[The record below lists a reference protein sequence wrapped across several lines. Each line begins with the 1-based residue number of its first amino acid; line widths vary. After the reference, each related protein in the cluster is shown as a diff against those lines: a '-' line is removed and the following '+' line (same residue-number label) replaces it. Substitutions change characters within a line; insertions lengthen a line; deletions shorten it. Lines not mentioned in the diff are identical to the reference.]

1 MLNTKFPRGVQTADV
16 WDAADAVL
24 MAGQRPTI
32 ERVRQKL
39 GRGSPNTV
47 APMLEAWFAQL
58 GQRLGTMSGGSAGNA
73 AVPGAMTTPGQ
84 PQPPATVL
92 DMAQAL
98 WDTAL
103 GQARQAAQLQ
113 WESAQAELAQ
123 QRSQLTA
130 DRAELERERQTLAQ
144 QHSTLEQMLAL
155 SRTQVADLTQ
165 RLADA
170 DAWRQQKEQSVAV
183 LTNRLEDLRLQ
194 HKQLQQ
200 RLDDTVAAQAQ
211 ERQQLQDRATQN
223 EHRLLNEVDLARQEA
238 KTARQ
243 TLASQQKQREEA
255 ARQADEQL
263 KATQA
268 RLQAAETQ
276 SAASQAL
283 LAQLAPLQRRN
294 AELETSQQENRHTIQ
309 TLQHQLADA
318 LSALRTQPPP
328 SKRSI
333 YMGRIRKG

>member
-1 MLNTKFPRGVQTADV
+1 MLNTKLPRGVQTADV

-58 GQRLGTMSGGSAGNA
+58 GQRLGSMSGDGAGNA

-92 DMAQAL
+92 DLAQTL
-98 WDTAL
+98 WDATL
-103 GQARQAAQLQ
+103 DQARQAAQQQ

-123 QRSQLTA
+123 QRSDLTA

-144 QHSTLEQMLAL
+144 QHNALEQMLSL
-155 SRTQVADLTQ
+155 SRTQVADLTR

-170 DAWRQQKEQSVAV
+170 DAWRLEKEQSVAV
-183 LTNRLEDLRLQ
+183 LTNRLEDLRQQ

-211 ERQQLQDRATQN
+211 ERKQLQDRATQN
-223 EHRLLNEVDLARQEA
+223 EHRLLNEVDLARQETKA
-238 KTARQ
+238 ARQ
-243 TLASQQKQREEA
+243 TLATRQKQWEEA

-263 KATQA
+263 QTAQA

-276 SAASQAL
+276 AAASQA
-283 LAQLAPLQRRN
+283 QLAHLQRRN
-294 AELETSQQENRHTIQ
+294 AELETSLQDNRHTIQ
-309 TLQHQLADA
+309 TLQHQLAAA
-318 LSALRTQPPP
+318 LSALKTQPPP

-333 YMGRIRKG
+333 YMGRVRKS

>member
-58 GQRLGTMSGGSAGNA
+58 GQRLGSMSGGGAGNA

-92 DMAQAL
+92 DMAQSL
-98 WDTAL
+98 WDAAL
-103 GQARQAAQLQ
+103 GQAQKATQQQ

-123 QRSQLTA
+123 QRSELTA

-155 SRTQVADLTQ
+155 SRTQVADLTR

-170 DAWRQQKEQSVAV
+170 DVWRLEKEQSVAV

-211 ERQQLQDRATQN
+211 ERQRLQDRATEN

-238 KTARQ
+238 KAARQ
-243 TLASQQKQREEA
+243 TLANQQKQREEA

-263 KATQA
+263 KTTQA
-268 RLQAAETQ
+268 RLHTAETQ
-276 SAASQAL
+276 TAASQA
-283 LAQLAPLQRRN
+283 QLAHLQRRT
-294 AELETSQQENRHTIQ
+294 AELETSQQDNRHTIQ
-309 TLQHQLADA
+309 TLQHQLATA
-318 LSALRTQPPP
+318 LSALKTQPPL

-333 YMGRIRKG
+333 YMGRVRKS

>member
-1 MLNTKFPRGVQTADV
+1 MLNTKLPRGVQTADV

-58 GQRLGTMSGGSAGNA
+58 GQRLGSMSVGGAGNA
-73 AVPGAMTTPGQ
+73 AAQDTITPDQ

-92 DMAQAL
+92 DLAQSL
-98 WDTAL
+98 WDAAL
-103 GQARQAAQLQ
+103 DQARQAAQQQ
-113 WESAQAELAQ
+113 WEAAQAELAQ

-155 SRTQVADLTQ
+155 SRTQVADLTR
-165 RLADA
+165 RLTDA
-170 DAWRQQKEQSVAV
+170 DAWRQEKEQSVAV

-194 HKQLQQ
+194 YRQLQQ
-200 RLDDTVAAQAQ
+200 RLDDTVSAQAH
-211 ERQQLQDRATQN
+211 ERQRLQDRATEN
-223 EHRLLNEVDLARQEA
+223 EHRLLNEVDLARQETKA
-238 KTARQ
+238 ARQ
-243 TLASQQKQREEA
+243 TLASQQKQREDA

-263 KATQA
+263 HAAQA

-276 SAASQAL
+276 TAASQA
-283 LAQLAPLQRRN
+283 QLAHLQRRN
-294 AELETSQQENRHTIQ
+294 AEQETSLLDNRHTIQ
-309 TLQHQLADA
+309 TLQHQLAAA
-318 LSALRTQPPP
+318 LSAVKALPPP
-328 SKRSI
+328 TKRSI
-333 YMGRIRKG
+333 YMGRVRKV

>member
-1 MLNTKFPRGVQTADV
+1 MLNTKLPRGVQTADV

-58 GQRLGTMSGGSAGNA
+58 GQRLGSMSGGGAGNA
-73 AVPGAMTTPGQ
+73 AAQGTMTPGQ
-84 PQPPATVL
+84 PQPPTTVL
-92 DMAQAL
+92 DMAQSL
-98 WDTAL
+98 WDAAL
-103 GQARQAAQLQ
+103 DQARQAAQQQ

-155 SRTQVADLTQ
+155 SRTQVADLTR

-170 DAWRQQKEQSVAV
+170 DVWRLEKEQSVAV

-200 RLDDTVAAQAQ
+200 RMDDTVAAQAQ
-211 ERQQLQDRATQN
+211 ERQRLQDRATEN
-223 EHRLLNEVDLARQEA
+223 EHRLLNEVDLARQETKA
-238 KTARQ
+238 ARQ
-243 TLASQQKQREEA
+243 TLATRQKQWEEA

-263 KATQA
+263 QTAQA

-276 SAASQAL
+276 TAASQA
-283 LAQLAPLQRRN
+283 QLAHLQRRN
-294 AELETSQQENRHTIQ
+294 AELETSLLDNRHTIQ
-309 TLQHQLADA
+309 TLQHQLAAA
-318 LSALRTQPPP
+318 LSALKTQPPP

-333 YMGRIRKG
+333 YMGRVRKS

>member
-58 GQRLGTMSGGSAGNA
+58 GQRLGSMSGGGAGNA
-73 AVPGAMTTPGQ
+73 AAQGTMTPGQ
-84 PQPPATVL
+84 PQPPTTVL
-92 DMAQAL
+92 DMAQSL
-98 WDTAL
+98 WDAAL
-103 GQARQAAQLQ
+103 DQARQAAQQQ

-123 QRSQLTA
+123 QRSELTA

-155 SRTQVADLTQ
+155 SHTQVADLTR

-170 DAWRQQKEQSVAV
+170 DAWRQEKEQSITV
-183 LTNRLEDLRLQ
+183 LTNRLEDLRQQ
-194 HKQLQQ
+194 HRQLQQ
-200 RLDDTVAAQAQ
+200 RLDDTVSAQAQ
-211 ERQQLQDRATQN
+211 ERQRLQDRATEN
-223 EHRLLNEVDLARQEA
+223 EHRLLNEVDLARQET

-243 TLASQQKQREEA
+243 TLASQQRQREEA

-263 KATQA
+263 KTAQA
-268 RLQAAETQ
+268 RLQTAETQ
-276 SAASQAL
+276 TAASQAQF
-283 LAQLAPLQRRN
+283 AHLQRRN
-294 AELETSQQENRHTIQ
+294 AELETSLLDNRQTIQ
-309 TLQHQLADA
+309 TLQHQLAAA
-318 LSALRTQPPP
+318 LNALKTQPPP

-333 YMGRIRKG
+333 YMGRVRKS

>member
-1 MLNTKFPRGVQTADV
+1 MLNTKLPRGVQTADV

-58 GQRLGTMSGGSAGNA
+58 GQRLGSMSGGGAGNA
-73 AVPGAMTTPGQ
+73 AAQGTMTPGQ
-84 PQPPATVL
+84 PQPPTTVL
-92 DMAQAL
+92 DMAQSL
-98 WDTAL
+98 WDAAL
-103 GQARQAAQLQ
+103 DQARQAAQQQ

-155 SRTQVADLTQ
+155 SRTQVADLTR

-170 DAWRQQKEQSVAV
+170 DVWRLEKEQSVAV

-200 RLDDTVAAQAQ
+200 RMDDTVAAQAQ
-211 ERQQLQDRATQN
+211 ERQRLQDRATEN
-223 EHRLLNEVDLARQEA
+223 EHRLLNEVDLARQETKA
-238 KTARQ
+238 ARQ
-243 TLASQQKQREEA
+243 TLTSQQKQREEA
-255 ARQADEQL
+255 ARQTDEQL
-263 KATQA
+263 HAAQA
-268 RLQAAETQ
+268 RLQTAETQ
-276 SAASQAL
+276 TAASQAL
-283 LAQLAPLQRRN
+283 LAHLQRRN
-294 AELETSQQENRHTIQ
+294 AELETSLLDNRQTIQ
-309 TLQHQLADA
+309 TLQHQLAAA
-318 LSALRTQPPP
+318 LSALKTQPPP

-333 YMGRIRKG
+333 YMGRVRKS

>member
-1 MLNTKFPRGVQTADV
+1 MLNTKLPRGVQTADV

-73 AVPGAMTTPGQ
+73 AVLGAMTTSGQ
-84 PQPPATVL
+84 PQPPASVL
-92 DMAQAL
+92 DLAQSL
-98 WDTAL
+98 WDAAL
-103 GQARQAAQLQ
+103 DQAKQAAQQQ
-113 WESAQAELAQ
+113 WESAQAELTQ

-155 SRTQVADLTQ
+155 SRTQVADLTR

-170 DAWRQQKEQSVAV
+170 DVWRLEKEQSVAV

-200 RLDDTVAAQAQ
+200 RMDDTVAAQAQ
-211 ERQQLQDRATQN
+211 ERQRLQDRATEN
-223 EHRLLNEVDLARQEA
+223 EHRLLNEVDLARQETKA
-238 KTARQ
+238 ARQ
-243 TLASQQKQREEA
+243 TLATRQKQWEEA

-263 KATQA
+263 QTAQA

-276 SAASQAL
+276 TAASQA
-283 LAQLAPLQRRN
+283 QLAHLQRRN
-294 AELETSQQENRHTIQ
+294 AELETSLLDNRHTIQ
-309 TLQHQLADA
+309 TLQHQLAAA
-318 LSALRTQPPP
+318 LSALKTQPPP

-333 YMGRIRKG
+333 YMGRVRKS

>member
-1 MLNTKFPRGVQTADV
+1 MLNTKLPRGVQTADV

-58 GQRLGTMSGGSAGNA
+58 GQRLGSMAGGGAGN
-73 AVPGAMTTPGQ
+73 GAMTTPGQ

-92 DMAQAL
+92 DLAQSL

-103 GQARQAAQLQ
+103 DQARQAAQQQ
-113 WESAQAELAQ
+113 WESAEAELAH
-123 QRSQLTA
+123 QRSELTA
-130 DRAELERERQTLAQ
+130 DRAEMERERQTLAQ
-144 QHSTLEQMLAL
+144 QHSTLEQMLSL
-155 SRTQVADLTQ
+155 SRTQVADLTR

-170 DAWRQQKEQSVAV
+170 DAWRQEKEQSVAV
-183 LTNRLEDLRLQ
+183 LTNRLEDLRQQ
-194 HKQLQQ
+194 HRQLQQ

-211 ERQQLQDRATQN
+211 ERQRLQDRATEN
-223 EHRLLNEVDLARQEA
+223 EHRLLNEVDLARQETKA
-238 KTARQ
+238 ARQ
-243 TLASQQKQREEA
+243 TLATRQKQWEEA

-263 KATQA
+263 KTTQS
-268 RLQAAETQ
+268 RLQTAETQ
-276 SAASQAL
+276 TAASQA
-283 LAQLAPLQRRN
+283 QLAHLQRRN
-294 AELETSQQENRHTIQ
+294 AELETSQQDNRQTIQ
-309 TLQHQLADA
+309 TLQHQLAAA
-318 LSALRTQPPP
+318 LSALKTQPPP

-333 YMGRIRKG
+333 YMGRVRKS

>member
-1 MLNTKFPRGVQTADV
+1 MLNTKLPRGVQTADV

-58 GQRLGTMSGGSAGNA
+58 GQRLGSMPGRGAGNA

-103 GQARQAAQLQ
+103 GQAQQATQQQ

-123 QRSQLTA
+123 QRSELTA

-155 SRTQVADLTQ
+155 SRTQVADLTR

-170 DAWRQQKEQSVAV
+170 DAWRQEKEQSVAV
-183 LTNRLEDLRLQ
+183 LTNRLEDLRQQ
-194 HKQLQQ
+194 HRQLQQ
-200 RLDDTVAAQAQ
+200 RLDDTVSAQAQ
-211 ERQQLQDRATQN
+211 ERQRLQDRATEN
-223 EHRLLNEVDLARQEA
+223 EHRLLNEVDLARQETKA
-238 KTARQ
+238 ARQ
-243 TLASQQKQREEA
+243 TLATRQKQWEEA

-263 KATQA
+263 KTTQS
-268 RLQAAETQ
+268 RLQTAETQ
-276 SAASQAL
+276 TAASQA
-283 LAQLAPLQRRN
+283 QLAHLQRRN
-294 AELETSQQENRHTIQ
+294 AELETSQQDNRQTIQ
-309 TLQHQLADA
+309 TLQHQLAAA
-318 LSALRTQPPP
+318 LSALKTQPPP

-333 YMGRIRKG
+333 YMGRVRKS

>member
-1 MLNTKFPRGVQTADV
+1 MLNTKLPRGVQTADV

-58 GQRLGTMSGGSAGNA
+58 GQRLGSMSGCGAGNT

-92 DMAQAL
+92 DLAQSL
-98 WDTAL
+98 WDAAL
-103 GQARQAAQLQ
+103 GQARQAAQQQ
-113 WESAQAELAQ
+113 WESAQAELAH
-123 QRSQLTA
+123 QRSELTA
-130 DRAELERERQTLAQ
+130 DRAEMERERQTLAQ
-144 QHSTLEQMLAL
+144 QHSTLEQMLSL
-155 SRTQVADLTQ
+155 SRTQVADLTR

-170 DAWRQQKEQSVAV
+170 DAWRQEKEQSVAV
-183 LTNRLEDLRLQ
+183 LTNRLEDLRQQ
-194 HKQLQQ
+194 HRQLQQ

-211 ERQQLQDRATQN
+211 ERQRLQDRATEN
-223 EHRLLNEVDLARQEA
+223 EHRLLNEVDLARQETKA
-238 KTARQ
+238 ARQ
-243 TLASQQKQREEA
+243 ILTTRQKQWEEA

-263 KATQA
+263 KTTQS
-268 RLQAAETQ
+268 RLQTAETQ
-276 SAASQAL
+276 TAASQAL
-283 LAQLAPLQRRN
+283 LAPLQRRN
-294 AELETSQQENRHTIQ
+294 AELETTQQDNRHTIQ
-309 TLQHQLADA
+309 TLQHQLAAA
-318 LSALRTQPPP
+318 LSALKTQPPP

-333 YMGRIRKG
+333 YMGRVRKG

>member
-1 MLNTKFPRGVQTADV
+1 MLNTKLPRGVQTADV

-58 GQRLGTMSGGSAGNA
+58 GQRLGSMSGGGAGNA

-92 DMAQAL
+92 DLAQSL
-98 WDTAL
+98 WDAAL
-103 GQARQAAQLQ
+103 DQARQAAQQQ
-113 WESAQAELAQ
+113 WESAQAELAH
-123 QRSQLTA
+123 QRSELTA
-130 DRAELERERQTLAQ
+130 DRAEMERERQTLAQ
-144 QHSTLEQMLAL
+144 QHSTLEQMLSL
-155 SRTQVADLTQ
+155 SRTQVADLTR

-170 DAWRQQKEQSVAV
+170 DAWRQEKEQSVAV
-183 LTNRLEDLRLQ
+183 LTNRLEDLRQQ
-194 HKQLQQ
+194 HRQLQQ

-211 ERQQLQDRATQN
+211 ERQRLQDRATEN
-223 EHRLLNEVDLARQEA
+223 EHRLLNEVDLARQETKA
-238 KTARQ
+238 ARQ
-243 TLASQQKQREEA
+243 TLTTRQKQWEEA

-263 KATQA
+263 KTTQS
-268 RLQAAETQ
+268 RLQTAETQ
-276 SAASQAL
+276 TAASQAL
-283 LAQLAPLQRRN
+283 LAPLQRRN
-294 AELETSQQENRHTIQ
+294 AELETTQQDNRHTIQ
-309 TLQHQLADA
+309 TLQHQLAAA
-318 LSALRTQPPP
+318 LSALKTQPPP

-333 YMGRIRKG
+333 YMGRVRKG

>member
-1 MLNTKFPRGVQTADV
+1 MLNTKFPRGVQSADV

-58 GQRLGTMSGGSAGNA
+58 GQRLGSMSDGGAGNA
-73 AVPGAMTTPGQ
+73 APTGTMTHPGQ

-92 DMAQAL
+92 DLAQTLWNAAL
-98 WDTAL
+98 E
-103 GQARQAAQLQ
+103 QAHQAAHQQ
-113 WESAQAELAQ
+113 WEAAQAELAQ
-123 QRSQLTA
+123 QRSQLTT
-130 DRAELERERQTLAQ
+130 DRAELERERQTLTQ

-155 SRTQVADLTQ
+155 SRAQVTDLTR

-170 DAWRQQKEQSVAV
+170 DAWRQEKEQSVAV
-183 LTNRLEDLRLQ
+183 LTNRLEDLRQQ

-200 RLDDTVAAQAQ
+200 RLDDTVTAQAQ

-223 EHRLLNEVDLARQEA
+223 EHRLLNEVDLARQDA
-238 KTARQ
+238 KAARQ
-243 TLASQQKQREEA
+243 TLAISQKQWEEA

-263 KATQA
+263 KSTQA

-276 SAASQAL
+276 SAASQT
-283 LAQLAPLQRRN
+283 QLALLQRRN
-294 AELETSQQENRHTIQ
+294 AELETTRQDNRHTIQ
-309 TLQHQLADA
+309 TLQHQLATA
-318 LSALRTQPPP
+318 LSTLKTQPPP

-333 YMGRIRKG
+333 YMGRVRKG

>member
-1 MLNTKFPRGVQTADV
+1 MLNTKLPRGVQTADV

-47 APMLEAWFAQL
+47 APMLEAWFTQL
-58 GQRLGTMSGGSAGNA
+58 GQRLGSMSGGGAGNA
-73 AVPGAMTTPGQ
+73 AVPGGMTTPGQ

-92 DMAQAL
+92 DLAQSL
-98 WDTAL
+98 WDAAL
-103 GQARQAAQLQ
+103 DQARQAAQQQ

-155 SRTQVADLTQ
+155 SRAQVTDLTR

-170 DAWRQQKEQSVAV
+170 DAWRQGKEQSVAV
-183 LTNRLEDLRLQ
+183 LTNRLEDLRQQ

-200 RLDDTVAAQAQ
+200 RLDDTVAAQSQ

-223 EHRLLNEVDLARQEA
+223 EHRLLNEVDLARQDA
-238 KTARQ
+238 KSTRQ
-243 TLASQQKQREEA
+243 TLATRQKQWEEA

-276 SAASQAL
+276 SAASQT
-283 LAQLAPLQRRN
+283 QLAPLQRRN
-294 AELETSQQENRHTIQ
+294 AELETSLLDNRQTIQ
-309 TLQHQLADA
+309 TLQHQLAAA
-318 LSALRTQPPP
+318 LNALKTQPPP

-333 YMGRIRKG
+333 YMGRVRKS

>member
-1 MLNTKFPRGVQTADV
+1 VLNTKLPRGVQTADV

-58 GQRLGTMSGGSAGNA
+58 GQRLGSMSGCGAGNT

-92 DMAQAL
+92 DLAQAL

-103 GQARQAAQLQ
+103 DQARQAAQQQ
-113 WESAQAELAQ
+113 WESAQAELAH
-123 QRSQLTA
+123 QRSELTA
-130 DRAELERERQTLAQ
+130 DRAEMERERQTLAQ
-144 QHSTLEQMLAL
+144 QHSTLEQMLSL
-155 SRTQVADLTQ
+155 SRTQVADLTR

-170 DAWRQQKEQSVAV
+170 DAWRQEKEQSVAV
-183 LTNRLEDLRLQ
+183 LTNRLEDLRQQ
-194 HKQLQQ
+194 HRQLQQ

-211 ERQQLQDRATQN
+211 ERQRLQDRATEN
-223 EHRLLNEVDLARQEA
+223 EHRLLNEVDLARQETKA
-238 KTARQ
+238 ARQ
-243 TLASQQKQREEA
+243 TLTTRQKQWEEA

-263 KATQA
+263 KTTQS
-268 RLQAAETQ
+268 RLQTAETQ
-276 SAASQAL
+276 TAASQAL
-283 LAQLAPLQRRN
+283 LAPLQRRN
-294 AELETSQQENRHTIQ
+294 AELETTQQDNRHTIQ
-309 TLQHQLADA
+309 TLQHQLAAA
-318 LSALRTQPPP
+318 LSALKTQPPP

-333 YMGRIRKG
+333 YMGRVRKS

>member
-1 MLNTKFPRGVQTADV
+1 MLNTKFPRGVQPADV

-47 APMLEAWFAQL
+47 SPMLEAWFAQL
-58 GQRLGTMSGGSAGNA
+58 GQRLGSMSGGGAGNA
-73 AVPGAMTTPGQ
+73 AATGTMSTPGQ

-98 WDTAL
+98 WDAAL
-103 GQARQAAQLQ
+103 GQAQQAAQQQ

-123 QRSQLTA
+123 QRSDLTA
-130 DRAELERERQTLAQ
+130 DQAELERERQTLAQ
-144 QHSTLEQMLAL
+144 QHNALEQMLAL
-155 SRTQVADLTQ
+155 SRAQVADLTR

-170 DAWRQQKEQSVAV
+170 DVWRLEKEQSVAV
-183 LTNRLEDLRLQ
+183 LTNRLEDLRQQ

-200 RLDDTVAAQAQ
+200 RLDDTVTAQAQ
-211 ERQQLQDRATQN
+211 ERQRLQDRATEN

-263 KATQA
+263 KTTQS
-268 RLQAAETQ
+268 RLQTAETQ
-276 SAASQAL
+276 TAASQAL
-283 LAQLAPLQRRN
+283 LAHLQRRN
-294 AELETSQQENRHTIQ
+294 AELETSLLDNRQTIQ
-309 TLQHQLADA
+309 TLQHQLAAA
-318 LSALRTQPPP
+318 LNALKTQPPP

-333 YMGRIRKG
+333 YMGRVRKS

>member
-1 MLNTKFPRGVQTADV
+1 MLNTKLPRGVQTADV

-58 GQRLGTMSGGSAGNA
+58 GQRLGSMPGRGAGNA

-92 DMAQAL
+92 DLAQGL
-98 WDTAL
+98 WDAAL
-103 GQARQAAQLQ
+103 GQAQQAAQQQ

-155 SRTQVADLTQ
+155 SRTQVADLTR

-170 DAWRQQKEQSVAV
+170 DVWRLEKEQSVTV
-183 LTNRLEDLRLQ
+183 LTNRLEDLRQQ

-200 RLDDTVAAQAQ
+200 RMDDTVAAQAQ
-211 ERQQLQDRATQN
+211 ERQRLQDRATEN

-243 TLASQQKQREEA
+243 TLATRQKQWEEA

-263 KATQA
+263 QTAQA

-276 SAASQAL
+276 TAASQA
-283 LAQLAPLQRRN
+283 QLAHLQRRN
-294 AELETSQQENRHTIQ
+294 AELETSLLDNRHTIQ
-309 TLQHQLADA
+309 TLQHQLAAA
-318 LSALRTQPPP
+318 LSALKTQPPP

-333 YMGRIRKG
+333 YMGRVRKS

>member
-1 MLNTKFPRGVQTADV
+1 MLNTKLPRGVQTADV

-58 GQRLGTMSGGSAGNA
+58 GQRLGSMSGGGAGNA
-73 AVPGAMTTPGQ
+73 AGPGAMTTPGQ

-92 DMAQAL
+92 DMAQSL
-98 WDTAL
+98 WDAAL
-103 GQARQAAQLQ
+103 EQARQAAQQQ

-123 QRSQLTA
+123 QRSQLTT

-155 SRTQVADLTQ
+155 SRTQVADLTR

-170 DAWRQQKEQSVAV
+170 DVWRLEKEQSVAV
-183 LTNRLEDLRLQ
+183 LTNRLEDLRQQ

-200 RLDDTVAAQAQ
+200 RLDDTVTAQAQ
-211 ERQQLQDRATQN
+211 ERQRLQDRATEN

-263 KATQA
+263 KTTQA
-268 RLQAAETQ
+268 RLQTAETQ
-276 SAASQAL
+276 TAASQA
-283 LAQLAPLQRRN
+283 QLAHLQRRN
-294 AELETSQQENRHTIQ
+294 AELETSQQDNRHTIQ
-309 TLQHQLADA
+309 TLQHQLAAA
-318 LSALRTQPPP
+318 LSALNTQPPP

-333 YMGRIRKG
+333 YMGRVRKS

>member
-1 MLNTKFPRGVQTADV
+1 MLNTKLPRGVQTADV

-58 GQRLGTMSGGSAGNA
+58 GQRLGSMPGRGAGNA

-98 WDTAL
+98 WDAAL
-103 GQARQAAQLQ
+103 GQAQQAAQQQ
-113 WESAQAELAQ
+113 WESAQAELAH

-155 SRTQVADLTQ
+155 SRTQVGDLTR

-170 DAWRQQKEQSVAV
+170 DVWRLEKEQSVAV
-183 LTNRLEDLRLQ
+183 LTNRLEDLRQQ
-194 HKQLQQ
+194 HRQLQQ
-200 RLDDTVAAQAQ
+200 RLDDTVSAQAQ
-211 ERQQLQDRATQN
+211 ERQRLQDRATEN

-243 TLASQQKQREEA
+243 TLASQQKQWEQA

-268 RLQAAETQ
+268 RLQAAQTQ
-276 SAASQAL
+276 SAASQT
-283 LAQLAPLQRRN
+283 QLAPLQRRN
-294 AELETSQQENRHTIQ
+294 AELETSLQDNRHTIQ
-309 TLQHQLADA
+309 TLQHQLAAA
-318 LSALRTQPPP
+318 LSALKTQPPP

-333 YMGRIRKG
+333 YMGRVRKS

>member
-1 MLNTKFPRGVQTADV
+1 MLNTKLPRGVQTADV

-58 GQRLGTMSGGSAGNA
+58 GQRLGSMSGGGAGNA
-73 AVPGAMTTPGQ
+73 AAPGAMTTPGQ

-92 DMAQAL
+92 DLAQSL
-98 WDTAL
+98 WDAAL
-103 GQARQAAQLQ
+103 DQARQAAQQQ
-113 WESAQAELAQ
+113 WEAAQAELAQ

-155 SRTQVADLTQ
+155 SRTQVADLTR

-170 DAWRQQKEQSVAV
+170 DAWRQEKEQSVAV

-211 ERQQLQDRATQN
+211 ERQRLQDRATEN

-263 KATQA
+263 HAAQA
-268 RLQAAETQ
+268 RLQTAETQ
-276 SAASQAL
+276 TSASQA
-283 LAQLAPLQRRN
+283 QLAHLQRRSS
-294 AELETSQQENRHTIQ
+294 ELETSLLDNRHTIQ
-309 TLQHQLADA
+309 TLQHQLAAA
-318 LSALRTQPPP
+318 LSALKTQPPP

-333 YMGRIRKG
+333 YMGRVRKS

>member
-58 GQRLGTMSGGSAGNA
+58 GQRLGSMSGGGAGIPA
-73 AVPGAMTTPGQ
+73 AHGTMTLGQ

-98 WDTAL
+98 WDAAL
-103 GQARQAAQLQ
+103 DQARQAAQQQ

-123 QRSQLTA
+123 QRSELTA

-144 QHSTLEQMLAL
+144 QHSTLEQMLSL
-155 SRTQVADLTQ
+155 SRTQVADLTR

-170 DAWRQQKEQSVAV
+170 DAWRQEKEQSVAV
-183 LTNRLEDLRLQ
+183 LTNRLEDLRQQ
-194 HKQLQQ
+194 HRQLQQ
-200 RLDDTVAAQAQ
+200 RLDDTVFAQAQ
-211 ERQQLQDRATQN
+211 ERQRLQDRATEN

-238 KTARQ
+238 KAARQ
-243 TLASQQKQREEA
+243 TLANQQKQREEA

-263 KATQA
+263 KTTQA
-268 RLQAAETQ
+268 KLQTAETQ
-276 SAASQAL
+276 TAASQAL
-283 LAQLAPLQRRN
+283 LAPLQRRN
-294 AELETSQQENRHTIQ
+294 AELETSLQDNRHTIQ
-309 TLQHQLADA
+309 TLQHQLAAA
-318 LSALRTQPPP
+318 LSAAKALHPPT
-328 SKRSI
+328 KRSI
-333 YMGRIRKG
+333 YMGRVRKKP